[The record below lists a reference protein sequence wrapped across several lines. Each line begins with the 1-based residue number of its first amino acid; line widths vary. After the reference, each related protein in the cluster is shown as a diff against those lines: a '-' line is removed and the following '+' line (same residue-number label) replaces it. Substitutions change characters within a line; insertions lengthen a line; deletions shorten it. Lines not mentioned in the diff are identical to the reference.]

1 MIQPA
6 FKNCLILVIAI
17 NWRLLTTWILGSGG
31 CLLLQFSS
39 CFQVVL
45 NSFYYLCILIDM
57 LFIFNIQYFHFL
69 VATQGLLR
77 EGEDHLFHRVDPPHE
92 NLPTPLS
99 PADSYP
105 PLEVLPWV
113 TPPPYT
119 TSTQQPQAR
128 RKCYPACK
136 GGAGFCQGRCVFFG
150 MGCVQGK
157 CSRSPYFWFLM

>member
-1 MIQPA
+1 
-6 FKNCLILVIAI
+6 
-17 NWRLLTTWILGSGG
+17 
-31 CLLLQFSS
+31 
-39 CFQVVL
+39 
-45 NSFYYLCILIDM
+45 M

-77 EGEDHLFHRVDPPHE
+77 EGEDHLFHRVDPPQE
-92 NLPTPLS
+92 NFPIPFQG

-105 PLEVLPWV
+105 PLEGLPMA
-113 TPPPYT
+113 TPPPREG
-119 TSTQQPQAR
+119 R

-157 CSRSPYFWFLM
+157 CSRSPYF